1 MISRAWEL
9 TYDSKM
15 LCRYIFLAYIS
26 FCHIHPQFY
35 SMISQSQEL
44 LHFFNFFKLNTI
56 CLSFH
61 TREAHQSPIFSLLVP
76 IPFLGVV
83 HNPTSSKKWGIA
95 SDHQC
100 SVDATPGHFCP
111 WACIALSQI
120 LTWSLRFLDQVS
132 LQDNLSRILCWVTWY
147 LASLGTHTP

>member
-1 MISRAWEL
+1 MTVKCCADIFFLHISAFVTSTHNFIPWYPSHRN
-9 TYDSKM
+9 Y
-15 LCRYIFLAYIS
+15 YIS
-26 FCHIHPQFY
+26 SI
-35 SMISQSQEL
+35 
-44 LHFFNFFKLNTI
+44 FFKLNTI

-147 LASLGTHTP
+147 LASLDTHTP